1 MKKLCRFS
9 EILDYMIKLLINIVL
24 LLCCSDDANLI
35 RIDTL
40 SEQTDVESLERMV
53 GSAESDDE
61 EASSPASE
69 NNEK

>member
-1 MKKLCRFS
+1 M
-9 EILDYMIKLLINIVL
+9 
-24 LLCCSDDANLI
+24 I

-61 EASSPASE
+61 EASSPATESD
-69 NNEK
+69 K